1 MLITENLEKKTKQK
15 GKKVINVSNIQIQ
28 PWQNL
33 VFLLFIF
40 FTYKCQ
46 YMDYSKF
53 YMLIFS
59 FF

>member
-1 MLITENLEKKTKQK
+1 MLITENLKKKK
-15 GKKVINVSNIQIQ
+15 KNRRGKKSSVYLTSRYNHG
-28 PWQNL
+28 NL
-33 VFLLFIF
+33 VFLFIF

-59 FF
+59 FS